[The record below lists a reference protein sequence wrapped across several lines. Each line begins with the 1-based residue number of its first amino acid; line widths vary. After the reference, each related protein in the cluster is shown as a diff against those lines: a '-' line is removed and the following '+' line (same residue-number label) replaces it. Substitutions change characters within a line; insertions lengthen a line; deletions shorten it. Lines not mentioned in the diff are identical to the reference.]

1 MPGIDESCSSH
12 ISRLSQWHPLF
23 PAAQGDILAA
33 FLDALSS
40 VHVLSPHAHL
50 LSSTFKIDLGC
61 GGFSPPPLLLFLPTS
76 PGLSQPPPLFP
87 PRNILVLQ
95 QTCWRTQV
103 GAWPSRTT
111 LHRPVKARVLP
122 AASQARGGPC
132 TCQAHARHA
141 PDSAFVSLPQTR
153 SWLTSSLP
161 SGLRLEITFD
171 VLRMNELTC
180 EKHLEQCLAP

>member
-1 MPGIDESCSSH
+1 MTGIDESCSFH

-40 VHVLSPHAHL
+40 VHVLSPHAHP
-50 LSSTFKIDLGC
+50 LSSTFKIDPGC
-61 GGFSPPPLLLFLPTS
+61 GGFSPPPLLLFLPAS

-103 GAWPSRTT
+103 GAWQSRTGEGPVPHPPPPGEGPGPPRRIPGSRGP
-111 LHRPVKARVLP
+111 LHLPGTRPAR
-122 AASQARGGPC
+122 ARLGLC
-132 TCQAHARHA
+132 
-141 PDSAFVSLPQTR
+141 
-153 SWLTSSLP
+153 LTSPDTLLVNFLASFRP
-161 SGLRLEITFD
+161 PLRNHF
-171 VLRMNELTC
+171 
-180 EKHLEQCLAP
+180 

>member
-40 VHVLSPHAHL
+40 VHVLSPHAHP
-50 LSSTFKIDLGC
+50 LSSTFKIDPGC
-61 GGFSPPPLLLFLPTS
+61 GGFSPPPLLLFLPAP

-103 GAWPSRTT
+103 GAWQSRTT

-122 AASQARGGPC
+122 AASQARGGPLHLPG
-132 TCQAHARHA
+132 TRPARA
-141 PDSAFVSLPQTR
+141 RLGLC
-153 SWLTSSLP
+153 LTSPDTLLVKFLASFRP
-161 SGLRLEITFD
+161 PLRNHF
-171 VLRMNELTC
+171 
-180 EKHLEQCLAP
+180 